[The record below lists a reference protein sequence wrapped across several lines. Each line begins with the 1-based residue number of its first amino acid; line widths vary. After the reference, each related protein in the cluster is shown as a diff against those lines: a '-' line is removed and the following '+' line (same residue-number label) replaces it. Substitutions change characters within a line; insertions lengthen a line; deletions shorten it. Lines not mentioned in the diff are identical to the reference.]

1 MNTSFNEL
9 NLNFNIVEGLKL
21 QGIISPTQ
29 IQKLTIPKALKN
41 IDIIGESHTGSGKT
55 LAYLC
60 PIFQK
65 INAEKKEM
73 QAIILAPTHELVMQI
88 DAQIKLLSN
97 NSNIPINSLSIIG
110 ESNIEKQ
117 IKKIK
122 EVKPHII
129 VGSAGRIL
137 DLIKKKKIT
146 AHTVKTIVIDEA
158 DSLLAKNKS
167 IIIKDIIKSTMK
179 DRQLMFF
186 SASINKNS
194 LDIAKSLVK
203 DVEIIKSET
212 NCIINPN
219 ISHMYITCEFR
230 DRFETLR
237 KFLAAESPKRSI
249 VFVNNNTEL
258 QNINEKLDYHKV
270 KSTAI
275 FGNASKEQRQSSIE
289 SFRCGKFDVLV
300 SSDVSAR
307 GLDIP
312 EVTHIIN
319 MDFPANPHEYLHR
332 AGRTARGI
340 SSGFSICIGTKRDF
354 ETIKS
359 YQKAFNIK
367 FKEMKLYGGNLI
379 SASENSKNTYKN
391 YKANNKS
398 SFNPNNKSKIKNKK
412 INKNK

>member
-1 MNTSFNEL
+1 MNKSFNEL
-9 NLNFNIVEGLKL
+9 NLNSNIVEGLKL
-21 QGIISPTQ
+21 QGVTSPTEVQ
-29 IQKLTIPKALKN
+29 ELTIPKALEN
-41 IDIIGESHTGSGKT
+41 IDIIAESHTGSGKT

-65 INAEKKEM
+65 INTEKKEM

-88 DAQIKLLSN
+88 DSQIKLLAN
-97 NSNIPINSLSIIG
+97 NSNIDITSLTIMG
-110 ESNIEKQ
+110 EANIEKQ
-117 IKKIK
+117 IKKLK
-122 EVKPHII
+122 EGKPHII
-129 VGSAGRIL
+129 VGSSGRVL

-146 AHTVKTIVIDEA
+146 AHTVKTIVMDEA

-167 IIIKDIIKSTMK
+167 IVIKDIIKSTMK
-179 DRQLMFF
+179 DRQLLFF
-186 SASINKNS
+186 SASINPTS
-194 LDIAKSLVK
+194 LEIAKSLVK

-212 NCIINPN
+212 NYVINPN

-237 KFLAAESPKRSI
+237 KFLAAESPERAI
-249 VFVNNNTEL
+249 VFVNNSTEL

-275 FGNASKEQRQSSIE
+275 FGNASKEQRQRSIE
-289 SFRCGKFDVLV
+289 AFRSGKFNILV

-319 MDFPANPHEYLHR
+319 MDFPGNPDEYLHR
-332 AGRTARGI
+332 AGRTARGTL
-340 SSGFSICIGTKRDF
+340 SGSSICIGTKRDL
-354 ETIKS
+354 EAIKT
-359 YQKAFNIK
+359 YQKAFKIK

-379 SASENSKNTYKN
+379 SANENYKKTTKSNSKVNK
-391 YKANNKS
+391 KSNNKAV
-398 SFNPNNKSKIKNKK
+398 
-412 INKNK
+412 NKNK